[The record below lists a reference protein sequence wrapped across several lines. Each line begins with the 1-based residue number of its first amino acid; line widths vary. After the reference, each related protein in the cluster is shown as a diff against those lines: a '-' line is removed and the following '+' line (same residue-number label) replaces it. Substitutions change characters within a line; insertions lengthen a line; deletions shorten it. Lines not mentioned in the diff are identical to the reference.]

1 MKKKE
6 KELELDEGEIKIDLR
21 ERKEEIP
28 VKVLEA
34 LLKAINET
42 LEEYIKEKKK
52 VYYIKFG
59 IKVEKEKKEEKEK
72 EKKEKKECEK

>member
-6 KELELDEGEIKIDLR
+6 KKLELEEGEIKIDLV

-42 LEEYIKEKKK
+42 LEGYIKEKKK

-72 EKKEKKECEK
+72 EKKEKKEREK

>member
-1 MKKKE
+1 MKKE
-6 KELELDEGEIKIDLR
+6 KKLELEEGEIKIDLR

-28 VKVLEA
+28 VMVLEA

-42 LEEYIKEKKK
+42 LEGYIKEKRKI
-52 VYYIKFG
+52 YYIKFG

-72 EKKEKKECEK
+72 WREKKDV

>member
-1 MKKKE
+1 MKKE
-6 KELELDEGEIKIDLR
+6 KKLELEEGEIKIDLR

-28 VKVLEA
+28 VMVLEA

-42 LEEYIKEKKK
+42 LEGYIKEKRKI
-52 VYYIKFG
+52 YYIKFG

-72 EKKEKKECEK
+72 

>member
-1 MKKKE
+1 MNKKE
-6 KELELDEGEIKIDLR
+6 KKLELEGGEIKIDLV

-28 VKVLEA
+28 VEVLGA
-34 LLKAINET
+34 ILKAINET

-59 IKVEKEKKEEKEK
+59 IKVEKEEKEEKEK
-72 EKKEKKECEK
+72 

>member
-6 KELELDEGEIKIDLR
+6 KKLELEEGEIKIDLV

-34 LLKAINET
+34 LRKAINET

-59 IKVEKEKKEEKEK
+59 IKVEKEKNKEK